1 MKAEKNNGFTLI
13 ELIAVLVILAILA
26 LIVTPIVLNIV
37 KNAKDAANKRSVD
50 AYGKTVE
57 LSVATYMLDNGEY
70 PTCQSD
76 LKIEYSGNEVNCNI
90 MNLNE
95 NGSVYLSECTVG
107 GKEVKDSSTED
118 GWYHY
123 GKVSEISAEPINNSY
138 KIGDVVTY
146 NEMDFYVIANSDDTQ
161 DSVTLLKAEPLTVD
175 EVKTYGKD
183 HINKYTFS
191 SVGTVYDSNG
201 YGSMAYYSSSTCGFL
216 TAGLDSSERAT
227 GCNTNYKS
235 SDIKYVVDAWGN
247 DTLKL
252 SDLKTDDLGYKV
264 RLITY
269 DELYNNLGYSKAT
282 WWYSWYV
289 ADPEYT
295 PNWVYSDKYEYWTM
309 STSNDS
315 TDSVWIIYKNG
326 GWEDIYVF
334 GRRRT
339 TVENF
344 FGAVRPV
351 INLYK
356 SAINNPNSQKVS
368 NVIDLKCS

>member
-1 MKAEKNNGFTLI
+1 MNNKKNKAFTLI
-13 ELIAVLVILAILA
+13 ELISVLVILAILA

-37 KNAKDAANKRSVD
+37 KKAKDIANKRSVD
-50 AYGKTVE
+50 AYGKTIE

-175 EVKTYGKD
+175 EVNTYGVG
-183 HINKYTFS
+183 HVNKYATS
-191 SVGTVYDSNG
+191 DTNANYYQKAYNKNG
-201 YGSMAYYSSSTCGFL
+201 YGGMAYYTSPTCGYTL
-216 TAGLDSSERAT
+216 AGNTTSVST
-227 GCNTNYKS
+227 GCTTDYAQS
-235 SDIKYVVDAWGN
+235 EIKYVVDEWSKDKFIIG
-247 DTLKL
+247 
-252 SDLKTDDLGYKV
+252 DLKKDITGYSV

-269 DELYNNLGYSKAT
+269 DELVENLGYGQAEDGYIRPSINN
-282 WWYSWYV
+282 
-289 ADPEYT
+289 YT
-295 PNWVYSDKYEYWTM
+295 PDWVYNSNYWYWTM
-309 STSNDS
+309 TPSYDSNLD
-315 TDSVWIIYKNG
+315 VWGVPGGTLTTNNG
-326 GWEDIYVF
+326 V
-334 GRRRT
+334 
-339 TVENF
+339 F
-344 FGAVRPV
+344 FGYVNRPNYGVVRPV
-351 INLYK
+351 VTLLKTAIKGTNLQENTNAINL
-356 SAINNPNSQKVS
+356 
-368 NVIDLKCS
+368 KC